1 VTFDLLAVFGA
12 GLLSFVTPCVLPV
25 IPIYLAALVGG
36 DLKSLEGGRYRLL
49 RRALLFSLGFVAVF
63 TLMGLG
69 ASSFGAFLS
78 EQRVAV
84 QLTGALLVLAFAL
97 KFLGVVRIPA
107 LDRVV
112 KADDRK
118 VLTRF
123 AGVNAL
129 LMGVVFAAGWSP
141 CVGPV
146 LGSVLTFTAS
156 TATHPVA
163 GAGYL
168 AAYGLGFALPL
179 LVTAAFAEAGTR
191 MLRRLGPQLPRIEKG
206 MGLLMLAVAAFLA
219 HGAVR
224 GMGGPAADPAGHG
237 TGSVEV
243 PADPAEAD
251 GEALPRMVEVYTADC
266 PICRRMKPLMAEL
279 VAQCDRRGVRV
290 ETVDVSGPENR
301 HLAARHRVVGVP
313 TFLFIDEDGQE
324 VARLVGEQT
333 EGALKQG
340 LAALRG
346 EECPGLGR
354 LPEGPATLLD
364 GNHDDRP
371 RDLAFPVQQEED
383 SIACPS
389 TSTDAKPVPA
399 GSRSSAGSETPS
411 PFAAPSAGS
420 PPESCSPASPS
431 AARAAP
437 ARSPRADTG
446 AAGAAG
452 EGCEIPPV

>member
-12 GLLSFVTPCVLPV
+12 GLLSFATPCVLPV

-36 DLKSLEGGRYRLL
+36 DLRSLDGGRFRLL
-49 RRALLFSLGFVAVF
+49 RRALLFSLGFIGVF
-63 TLMGLG
+63 TVMGLG

-78 EQRVAV
+78 EHRVAV
-84 QLTGALLVLAFAL
+84 QLVGALLVLVFAL

-123 AGVNAL
+123 TGVNAL

-168 AAYGLGFALPL
+168 AAYGFGFALPL

-191 MLRRLGPQLPRIEKG
+191 MLRRLGPQLPRIERG
-206 MGLLMLAVAAFLA
+206 IGVLMLAVAAFLA

-224 GMGGPAADPAGHG
+224 EMGGPAADPAGRG
-237 TGSVEV
+237 IED
-243 PADPAEAD
+243 PADSAEAE
-251 GEALPRMVEVYTADC
+251 GEALPRMVELYTADC
-266 PICRRMKPLMAEL
+266 PICRRMKPLMADL
-279 VAQCDRRGVRV
+279 VEQCDRRGVRV
-290 ETVDVSGPENR
+290 EAIDVSSPGNR

-313 TFLFIDEDGQE
+313 TFLFIDEFGQE
-324 VARLVGEQT
+324 AARLVGEQT
-333 EGALKQG
+333 ESTLKQG

-364 GNHDDRP
+364 GHHDDRP

-383 SIACPS
+383 STSCPS

-411 PFAAPSAGS
+411 PFAVPNAGS
-420 PPESCSPASPS
+420 RPPSCSRDSPS
-431 AARAAP
+431 A
-437 ARSPRADTG
+437 
-446 AAGAAG
+446 
-452 EGCEIPPV
+452 E